1 LERSRHVRVFRTIV
15 SLIFIA
21 GASSVLVPG
30 RISAEPADNVA
41 VDTTTPQG
49 AGRLPVDRNAL
60 FACIGVTEP
69 GAHGDGDDLSGATAQ
84 LRNSDN
90 RIDGRDW
97 SGQDLSGKNFSGKV
111 FAGVKL
117 KGTNLQGADLT
128 DAIIC
133 GSDLSGAD
141 LSGAHL
147 DRVLIGGETMLDGA
161 NLTKVSGHALEI
173 ADASAL
179 NIRIDGADLRGAR
192 LICDEWPRC
201 LGNGVQFSS
210 MIGADLRGATID
222 NLWAAPPSLGTAH
235 LDQVTTSLNGAVD
248 LDLVQLAN
256 GVGDSG
262 RITFIPWYGH
272 SGVKTEFT
280 GTELRELAKILRQMQ
295 STSAHPSFDCSR
307 AKPGVEKAICGD
319 PKLAALDSAMNWLW
333 QRIEHTPEQV
343 AAQKTWINT
352 RTTCPPAD
360 YYSSSDPLSAG
371 SLASFVD
378 PKGCIGIAYAE
389 RIRQL
394 ASKSSSAV
402 VGSGTYTT
410 DSPLELPRGQ
420 HSTLVRKFLRARGYR
435 EDGIVVENLG
445 NGSGKIS
452 GHGSWANGH
461 ECSFETSEA
470 QTQRM
475 GARFRIDDG
484 APDHDENYSVSF
496 AITPQVVIRAG
507 GARQFQCGAR
517 GGWSDVY
524 FRQPDDLISS
534 AKGIFQAAH

>member
-1 LERSRHVRVFRTIV
+1 M
-15 SLIFIA
+15 
-21 GASSVLVPG
+21 VLVPG
-30 RISAEPADNVA
+30 RISAEPADKVV
-41 VDTTTPQG
+41 VDPTPPQA
-49 AGRLPVDRNAL
+49 AGRSPVDRKAL
-60 FACIGVTEP
+60 FACIAVTEP
-69 GAHGDGDDLSGATAQ
+69 GAHGDDLSGATAQ

-90 RIDGRDW
+90 RIEGQDW

-111 FAGVKL
+111 FVGVKL

-128 DAIIC
+128 DTIIC
-133 GSDLSGAD
+133 GSDLNGAD
-141 LSGAHL
+141 LTGAHL
-147 DRVLIGGETMLDGA
+147 DRALIGGATRLDNA
-161 NLTKVSGHALEI
+161 NLSNVSGHTLEI

-201 LGNGVQFSS
+201 FGNGVRFSS
-210 MIGADLRGATID
+210 MIGTDLRGATID
-222 NLWAAPPSLGTAH
+222 NLWGALPGLGTAH
-235 LDQVTTSLNGAVD
+235 LDGVTTH
-248 LDLVQLAN
+248 LDGDILVQLAN
-256 GVGDSG
+256 GAGNSG

-272 SGVKTEFT
+272 SGVKTEFN
-280 GTELRELAKILRQMQ
+280 GMELRELAKILRQMQ
-295 STSAHPSFDCSR
+295 STSARPSFDCSR
-307 AKPGVEKAICGD
+307 AKTGVEKAICGD

-333 QRIEHTPEQV
+333 QRIEHTPEQI

-360 YYSSSDPLSAG
+360 YYLSSDPLSSG
-371 SLASFVD
+371 SLASSVD

-394 ASKSSSAV
+394 ALKSSSAV

-410 DSPLELPRGQ
+410 DAPLELPQGR
-420 HSTLVRKFLRARGYR
+420 HSTLVRKFLKARGYR
-435 EDGIVVENLG
+435 EDGIVVENFE

-461 ECSFETSEA
+461 ECSFGTSEA

-475 GARFRIDDG
+475 GTRFRIGDG

-534 AKGIFQAAH
+534 AKGFFRAVD

>member
-1 LERSRHVRVFRTIV
+1 VLRTII
-15 SLIFIA
+15 SLIFTA
-21 GASSVLVPG
+21 EASSLVLMPG
-30 RISAEPADNVA
+30 RIPAEPADNVV
-41 VDTTTPQG
+41 VDPTPPQG
-49 AGRLPVDRNAL
+49 AGRSPLARNAL
-60 FACIGVTEP
+60 FACIAVTEP
-69 GAHGDGDDLSGATAQ
+69 GGHGDDDDLSGATAQ
-84 LRNSDN
+84 LRNPDN
-90 RIDGRDW
+90 RIEGRDW

-111 FAGVKL
+111 FVGVKL

-133 GSDLSGAD
+133 GSDLNGAD
-141 LSGAHL
+141 LGGAHL
-147 DRVLIGGETMLDGA
+147 DRALIGGETRFDDA
-161 NLTKVSGHALEI
+161 NLTNVSGHALEI
-173 ADASAL
+173 ADASAR

-201 LGNGVQFSS
+201 FGNGVQFSS

-222 NLWAAPPSLGTAH
+222 NLWGAPPGLGTGH
-235 LDQVTTSLNGAVD
+235 LDRVTTHLDGAVD

-256 GVGDSG
+256 GVGNSG
-262 RITFIPWYGH
+262 RVTFIPLYGH
-272 SGVKTEFT
+272 LGVKTEFT
-280 GTELRELAKILRQMQ
+280 GTELRELAKVLRQIQ
-295 STSAHPSFDCSR
+295 STSAHPRFDCSR
-307 AKPGVEKAICGD
+307 RKTGVEKAICGD

-333 QRIEHTPEQV
+333 QRIEHTPEHV

-352 RTTCPPAD
+352 RTTCSTAD
-360 YYSSSDPLSAG
+360 YYSSSDPFSAR
-371 SLASFVD
+371 SFASSVD

-410 DSPLELPRGQ
+410 DSPLELPQGR

-435 EDGIVVENLG
+435 EDGIVIENLG

-452 GHGSWANGH
+452 GYGSWANGH
-461 ECSFETSEA
+461 ECGFETSEA
-470 QTQRM
+470 QTLRM

-517 GGWSDVY
+517 GSWSDVY

-534 AKGIFQAAH
+534 AKGFFQAAH

>member
-1 LERSRHVRVFRTIV
+1 
-15 SLIFIA
+15 
-21 GASSVLVPG
+21 VPG
-30 RISAEPADNVA
+30 RISAEPADSVV
-41 VDTTTPQG
+41 VDPAPPQG
-49 AGRLPVDRNAL
+49 AGRPPVDRNAL
-60 FACIGVTEP
+60 FACIAVTEP

-84 LRNSDN
+84 LRNPDN
-90 RIDGRDW
+90 RIKGRDW

-111 FAGVKL
+111 FVGVKL
-117 KGTNLQGADLT
+117 KGTNLQGAELT

-141 LSGAHL
+141 LGGAHL
-147 DRVLIGGETMLDGA
+147 DRTLIGGGTRLDNA
-161 NLTKVSGHALEI
+161 NLSNVSGHAFEI

-192 LICDEWPRC
+192 LICDELPHC

-210 MIGADLRGATID
+210 MIGTDLRGATID
-222 NLWAAPPSLGTAH
+222 NLLGAPPGLGTAH
-235 LDQVTTSLNGAVD
+235 LDRVTTHLDGDID
-248 LDLVQLAN
+248 LDLVQLAD
-256 GVGDSG
+256 GVGDSSQ
-262 RITFIPWYGH
+262 ITFIPWYGN

-280 GTELRELAKILRQMQ
+280 GTELRELARILRQMR
-295 STSAHPSFDCSR
+295 STSAHPSFECSR
-307 AKPGVEKAICGD
+307 AKTGAEKAICGD
-319 PKLAALDSAMNWLW
+319 PKLAALDSAMTWLW
-333 QRIEHTPEQV
+333 QGIEHTPEQV

-371 SLASFVD
+371 SLASFAD

-402 VGSGTYTT
+402 VGSGTYTI
-410 DSPLELPRGQ
+410 DSPLALPQGR

-435 EDGIVVENLG
+435 KDEIVVENFG
-445 NGSGKIS
+445 NSSGRIS

-470 QTQRM
+470 QTQRT
-475 GARFRIDDG
+475 GSRFRIDDE
-484 APDHDENYSVSF
+484 APVHDENYSVSF

-507 GARQFQCGAR
+507 GNRQFQCGAR

-524 FRQPDDLISS
+524 FRQPDDLVSS
-534 AKGIFQAAH
+534 AKGFFQAPH